1 MAQTMPAIFFG
12 HEADVTAVQLSMD
25 ETQLAGKATK

>member
-12 HEADVTAVQLSMD
+12 HEADVPVVRLSMD
-25 ETQLAGKATK
+25 ETQLAEKATK